1 MITRGRLPQFRG
13 GFGGFGLDPAPAI
26 TPGYIPPGATY
37 ASFPGIEGI
46 WRLYSG
52 SAPVGII
59 EFSTVSGALTG
70 RIKFSEGGFNY
81 PKKIFQ
87 QAYQLIPNYPPNVW
101 LDLYRVSLDFE
112 RNKLTF
118 RFYEVPQS
126 FTFPST
132 GGKVISKV
140 DAEASVVGN
149 QLIGRFEMETDGE
162 YYTKPEPVQTS
173 FWGFSGIE
181 PRWSKEG
188 LKATEVHQS
197 YPMYPGY
204 FDIPGAPFHLRP
216 SVYRAPLIYWNAIK
230 ESQPAFVPALVVIRS
245 PTPGVT
251 IEVTVPV
258 ITVPLAPVAAVPAK
272 PPTPPAIPIV
282 TVPTQAEYPPSQI
295 TLPSPSSQIEPT
307 GTQLVEISEKER
319 RELYP
324 LGDEE
329 VSSIL
334 KAGMP
339 PLAWVALIGASLFML
354 FGAKKKGGK
363 GGGI

>member
-13 GFGGFGLDPAPAI
+13 DFEGFGLDPAPAT

-52 SAPVGII
+52 SAPMGII
-59 EFSTVSGALTG
+59 EFSAVSGALTG

-81 PKKIFQ
+81 PKYAFR

-112 RNKLTF
+112 RNKFVF

-126 FTFPST
+126 FI
-132 GGKVISKV
+132 GGKVTSKV
-140 DAEASVVGN
+140 DAEASIVGN
-149 QLIGRFEMETDGE
+149 QLIGRFEMETDAE
-162 YYTKPEPVQTS
+162 FYSKPEPKQVD

-181 PRWSKEG
+181 PRWTKEG

-230 ESQPAFVPALVVIRS
+230 ESQPAFVPALVVVRS

-251 IEVTVPV
+251 MEVTVPV
-258 ITVPLAPVAAVPAK
+258 ITVPLSPPTLPAVPVITT
-272 PPTPPAIPIV
+272 PTSAV
-282 TVPTQAEYPPSQI
+282 VDVPSQAI
-295 TLPSPSSQIEPT
+295 LPAPNAYTEPT
-307 GTQLVEISEKER
+307 GTQLVETSEEVG
-319 RELYP
+319 ELYP
-324 LGDEE
+324 E
-329 VSSIL
+329 VTSIL

-339 PLAWVALIGASLFML
+339 PLAWVAIIGAGLFML
-354 FGAKKKGGK
+354 FGAKTKKKSKK